1 MSTATQPV
9 TGTWTVD
16 PVHSTATFAVK
27 HMVVATFRGSFAEV
41 DGSLDTS
48 GETPVLTGRVPVASI
63 EVKDENLK
71 GHLLSGD
78 FFAADEHPDITFTS
92 TSFER
97 DGDTVNV
104 EGDLTIKGISQR
116 VRGTGEL
123 AGPATDI
130 AGAEKI
136 GIDIE
141 TVVDRT
147 KFGLNWNAE
156 LPKGGFALADDVKIS
171 VHLELVQA

>member
-16 PVHSTATFAVK
+16 PVHSTAGFAVK

-41 DGSLDTS
+41 DGRLDTS
-48 GETPVLTGRVPVASI
+48 GDTPVLTGRVPVASI

-71 GHLLSGD
+71 GHLLSDD
-78 FFAADEHPDITFTS
+78 FFGADQYPDVTFTS
-92 TSFER
+92 TSFTQ
-97 DGDTVNV
+97 DGGRITV
-104 EGDLTIKGISQR
+104 EGDLTIKGRSQR
-116 VRGTGEL
+116 VTGTGEL
-123 AGPATDI
+123 VGPATDI

-136 GIDIE
+136 GIDLE
-141 TVVDRT
+141 AVVDRT
-147 KFGLNWNAE
+147 AFGLNWNAE
-156 LPKGGFALADDVKIS
+156 LPKGGFALADDVKIT

>member
-16 PVHSTATFAVK
+16 PVHSTASFAVK

-41 DGSLDTS
+41 EGGLDTS

-71 GHLLSGD
+71 GHLLSED
-78 FFAADEHPDITFTS
+78 FFAADRYPDITFTS

-97 DGDTVNV
+97 DGDTVTV
-104 EGDLTIKGISQR
+104 EGDLTIKGQSQR

-136 GIDIE
+136 GVDIE

-147 KFGLNWNAE
+147 RFGLSWNAE

-171 VHLELVQA
+171 VHLELAQA